1 MHISPGYDDEN
12 IRRQADRE
20 KLKLMGSED
29 SIDDLELFQDNS
41 QYLRALGIVG
51 RELIEKG
58 NYLMS
63 RPTREGFDSFSQ
75 DIRNRMESL
84 ENLRKKS
91 EETIGE
97 PFTSTQVL
105 GDIELSPQ
113 EETVVK
119 LLYSARSV
127 GIDTLEPAVKG
138 EVLIAL
144 LNVLHGT
151 PIEEGRI
158 LLGENSPL
166 CEKNMIDHRNPRS
179 KDRFIPRGRRRSYGG
194 QSTEGT
200 YFEISETVVDMMLG
214 AAVLDEEDMETRR
227 RGRHRRPDR
236 GSEQVRKAELSFSM
250 EDVVLKDSVR
260 REIQGLMTQIK
271 EKDKLYREWNLKKI
285 AGTGINILFAGPSGT
300 GKTLTAKALGKELGM
315 EVYIVEFNQLINCY
329 YGETEKNVE
338 SLFDVVE
345 KEDVILLVDEADGI
359 LAHRGTRGSCVD
371 STENRIVNIFL
382 QKMEEHSGVM
392 ILTSNLA
399 RGMDKALER
408 RMALKVMF
416 PKPEADARERIW
428 NIHIPEEMPL
438 ADEVDLKALAKDYEF
453 TGGQI
458 RNTVLNAAR
467 QALALGKEE
476 VTHSDFIHACKTEC
490 EGGKTM
496 DYTIEDDDKSRP
508 DGYL

>member
-20 KLKLMGSED
+20 KLKLMGSEGPT
-29 SIDDLELFQDNS
+29 DDLELYQDNGH
-41 QYLRALGIVG
+41 YLRALGSVG
-51 RELIEKG
+51 RELIEKA

-63 RPTREGFDSFSQ
+63 RPTREGFHSFSE
-75 DIRNRMESL
+75 DIRNRMGSL
-84 ENLRKKS
+84 EDMRKKS
-91 EETIGE
+91 EKTLGE
-97 PFTSTQVL
+97 PFTSTSVL
-105 GDIELSPQ
+105 EDFKISQQ
-113 EETVVK
+113 EETIVK
-119 LLYSARSV
+119 LLYSARGV

-158 LLGENSPL
+158 LLSENSTL
-166 CEKNMIDHRNPRS
+166 SQKNMIVSRS
-179 KDRFIPRGRRRSYGG
+179 SRSVDRFIPRNMHRRHTGR
-194 QSTEGT
+194 STEGT
-200 YFEISETVVDMMLG
+200 YFEINEDLVDMMLG
-214 AAVLDEEDMETRR
+214 AVIMDEDELETKH
-227 RGRHRRPDR
+227 RGRPRRHDR
-236 GSEQVRKAELSFSM
+236 GSEQVRKADLSFSM
-250 EDVVLKDSVR
+250 TDVVLKDSVR
-260 REIQGLMTQIK
+260 RDIQALMTQIK

-315 EVYIVEFNQLINCY
+315 EVYIVEFDHLINCY

-338 SLFDVVE
+338 SLFDIVE
-345 KEDVILLVDEADGI
+345 REDVILLVDEADGI
-359 LAHRGTRGSCVD
+359 LAHRGNRGSGVD

-382 QKMEEHSGVM
+382 QKMEEHSGVL

-399 RGMDKALER
+399 RGMDRALER
-408 RMALKVMF
+408 RMAMKVMF
-416 PKPEADARERIW
+416 PRPEADARLNIW
-428 NIHIPEEMPL
+428 KVHIPEELPL
-438 ADEVDLKALAKDYEF
+438 ADDVDLKELAREYEF

-458 RNTVLNAAR
+458 RNAVLNAAR

-476 VTHSDFIHACKTEC
+476 VTHSDFVRACKTEC
-490 EGGKTM
+490 DGGKTM
-496 DYTIEDDDKSRP
+496 DYTMEDDDISKP